1 MTAAIRILLVEDD
14 AAVRDGFR
22 AALEGAGFSVEAV
35 EDGADGLARLSET
48 PGAFRA
54 VITDVN
60 LPSLSGPDMIAKAGA
75 SLGRA
80 AVIYLS
86 GFAADGAWPGGQVL
100 SKPIGKD
107 DLVRVVREA
116 TR

>member
-14 AAVRDGFR
+14 AAIRDGFR
-22 AALEGAGFSVEAV
+22 VALESAGFIVEAV
-35 EDGADGLARLSET
+35 DDGVDGLARLSDT

-60 LPSLSGPDMIAKAGA
+60 LPSLSGPDMIAKAG
-75 SLGRA
+75 STLGQA

-100 SKPIGKD
+100 SKPIAKD
-107 DLVRVVREA
+107 DLVRAVREA